1 MTADKHSDTECSE
14 SALWIQENVMEQ
26 HKQNRLRSKGTTSCV
41 LNDLQQLSIKI
52 VQLDTK
58 NIARIYLG
66 REKKVFVRYLEKN
79 SIFSTNFMN
88 IKKHSYLL
96 VT

>member
-1 MTADKHSDTECSE
+1 MTADEHSDTECSE

-26 HKQNRLRSKGTTSCV
+26 HKQNRLRSKGPTSCV

-66 REKKVFVRYLEKN
+66 REKKNFMRYLEKN
-79 SIFSTNFMN
+79 SIFSINFMN

>member
-66 REKKVFVRYLEKN
+66 REKKIL
-79 SIFSTNFMN
+79 
-88 IKKHSYLL
+88 
-96 VT
+96 